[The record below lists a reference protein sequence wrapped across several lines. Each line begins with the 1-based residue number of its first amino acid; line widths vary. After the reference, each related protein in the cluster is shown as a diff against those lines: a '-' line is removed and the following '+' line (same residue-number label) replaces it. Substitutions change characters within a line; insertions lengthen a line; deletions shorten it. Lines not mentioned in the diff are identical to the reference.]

1 MNKIKYL
8 LLFVC
13 IAGCFTAC
21 KNNDT
26 DTFDAQAQFTSDTTA
41 IRAFIVKNNIPAIK
55 DKSGIFY
62 QIIAPGAG
70 TVVYNGANVVTADYE
85 GRLLGG
91 SVFDSSKGTAIEF
104 RLDGVIKGWTI
115 GIPFIQPGGKIRLLI
130 PSLYGYG
137 NRAVGPIPANSVLD
151 FTVNLV
157 TAK

>member
-21 KNNDT
+21 KNDEKY
-26 DTFDAQAQFTSDTTA
+26 DAQAQLTNDTTA

-62 QIIAPGAG
+62 QIISPGTG
-70 TVVYNGANVVTADYE
+70 NVVYNGANEVTADYE
-85 GRLLGG
+85 GRFLTG
-91 SVFDSSKGTAIEF
+91 SVFDSSNGKAVGF

-115 GIPFIQPGGKIRLLI
+115 GIPFIQPGGKIRLII

-137 NRAVGPIPANSVLD
+137 NVPMGPIPKNTILD
-151 FTVNLV
+151 FTVTLV